1 MTRLQL
7 YDLVWSKPMRDA
19 AAEVGM
25 SDVGLKKI
33 CLRHRVPVPRQG
45 YWNKVNAGQK
55 PKKRAFRELEGA
67 RMNRIFL
74 GPTGR
79 RLSAEVRNAAL
90 EARARENEPDRKI
103 EVSSDMRPT
112 LSAVVR
118 LEATLK
124 RCKPDQ
130 EGFVSARGPKLFHVR
145 RVRPEDV
152 GRVVRLVQALLAAA
166 AARGIALKAGDEDLT
181 LVVEGWAIVP
191 GLRGW
196 SERKRT
202 RVYSAPDPWN
212 RSRPRWRYEYEPT
225 GRLSLQIDDGH
236 VGNYARRRWQDT
248 ADRSLET
255 VLNDVLAGLVVY
267 VAARKQ
273 QLQDHRRAAEL
284 QEQER
289 QRAAELQEQQRR
301 RDEES
306 RKLAE
311 LERGRVEFLNQC
323 LQALDKMQKLDGFI
337 ALLDSFASR
346 PEGLSPRGRAFVQWT
361 KLYFGRLQQGC
372 SVETLETLLANSPLF
387 DDGS

>member
-1 MTRLQL
+1 
-7 YDLVWSKPMRDA
+7 
-19 AAEVGM
+19 
-25 SDVGLKKI
+25 
-33 CLRHRVPVPRQG
+33 
-45 YWNKVNAGQK
+45 
-55 PKKRAFRELEGA
+55 
-67 RMNRIFL
+67 MNRIFL

-118 LEATLK
+118 LEATLT

-166 AARGIALKAGDEDLT
+166 DARGIALKAGDEDLT

-202 RVYSAPDPWN
+202 RVYAAPDPWLG
-212 RSRPRWRYEYEPT
+212 SRPPWRYEYEPT

-273 QLQDHRRAAEL
+273 QWQEDRRAAEL
-284 QEQER
+284 QEQGR
-289 QRAAELQEQQRR
+289 QRTAELQEQQRR

-311 LERGRVEFLNQC
+311 LERGRVDF
-323 LQALDKMQKLDGFI
+323 LDKLLRTLDEIQKLDRFI

-346 PEGLSPRGRAFVQWT
+346 PEGLPPRCQAFLQWA
-361 KLYFGRLQQGC
+361 KLRLKRLQQAC
-372 SVETLETLLANSPLF
+372 SVQALDTLLANSSLF
-387 DDGS
+387 ADQS